1 MTAKDE
7 YFLETSSS
15 KRNIVCWL
23 DVFCAYF
30 DYTVSFFYCQ
40 MRKYVP

>member
-7 YFLETSSS
+7 YFLETSCS
-15 KRNIVCWL
+15 KRNIVCLL